1 MNATVSE
8 STGVQRLDSFPYLHR
23 VRGVMGAPPQFIAA
37 GDTARH
43 AAERMRAL
51 KIGALL
57 VADAEPGR
65 VELGRA
71 IGIVTERDILD
82 AIARDGAAALA
93 EAVAVIMSTP
103 IQTVPENA
111 LLHVAM
117 GRMERLNIRHL
128 AAVDRAGRIVGVISA
143 RALLRLRAG
152 ASLALGDAVATAADG
167 AGLRRVFDQLP
178 ELAWSLLADEVS
190 AVKIAEVISDTLR
203 AMTARAAELAEA
215 TMAADGWGGPP
226 ARYAMLV
233 LGSGGRG
240 ESLLAADQDN
250 AIVHGG
256 TEGDD
261 RWFAELGRRACD
273 TLHEGGIPHCKG
285 GVMAS
290 NPAWR
295 HSLDG
300 WRGQIADWIRRPQGE
315 RLLNVD
321 IFYDFRRAHGDPE
334 LADRL
339 RQDAAAAAAAE
350 PMFVRLL
357 AQETETTSGGGLTLL
372 GSFRTERG
380 CVDLKK
386 GGLFPLVAF
395 ARVAALK
402 RRLRETGTGPR
413 LAAAAAVGAIPPD
426 EALRLRQAQEAL
438 LGFILRQ
445 QLDDLRAGIAP
456 STRVDPTRLT
466 RPDRARLKETLRA
479 LDAIPLLLRD
489 ALA

>member
-1 MNATVSE
+1 MNAAVSE
-8 STGVQRLDSFPYLHR
+8 STGAQRLDSFPYRHR

-37 GDTARH
+37 SETVRH

-65 VELGRA
+65 AL
-71 IGIVTERDILD
+71 GIVTERDVLN
-82 AIARDGAAALA
+82 AVARDGAAALA

-103 IQTVPENA
+103 VETVPENA

-128 AAVDRAGRIVGVISA
+128 AAVDRAGRVVGVVSA

-152 ASLALGDAVATAADG
+152 ASLALGDAVATASDAAD
-167 AGLRRVFDQLP
+167 LRRVFDQLP
-178 ELAWSLLADEVS
+178 ALARGLLADEVS
-190 AVKIAEVISDTLR
+190 AVKIAGVISGTLR
-203 AMTARAAELAEA
+203 DMTGRATELAQ
-215 TMAADGWGGPP
+215 AAMVEDGWGGPP
-226 ARYAMLV
+226 ARYTMLV

-250 AIVHGG
+250 ALVYEGVHDGQD
-256 TEGDD
+256 GDD

-273 TLHEGGIPHCKG
+273 MLHEAGIPHCKG

-321 IFYDFRRAHGDPE
+321 IFYDFRRAEGDPE

-339 RQDAAAAAAAE
+339 RQDAATAAAAE

-357 AQETETTSGGGLTLL
+357 AQETETPGGALTLL
-372 GSFRTERG
+372 GQFRTEQGR
-380 CVDLKK
+380 VDLKK

-402 RRLRETGTGPR
+402 RGILETGTGPR
-413 LAAAAAVGAIPPD
+413 LAAAAAAGAIPPD

-438 LGFILRQ
+438 LGFILQQ
-445 QLDDLRAGIAP
+445 QLDDLAAGIAP
-456 STRVDPTRLT
+456 STRIDPARLS
-466 RPDRARLKETLRA
+466 RPDRARLKDTLRA
-479 LDAIPLLLRD
+479 LEAIPLLLRD
-489 ALA
+489 ALG